1 MKQLEAAVLAL
12 VLILATLGA
21 FPAAQGQEEPVDLEQ
36 LLTDFSRQISDP
48 GMSVSMMVVHLNDV
62 TTDALFT
69 PPVKFSLRAQAGSG
83 RCSTCGG
90 RQNRSH
96 WVDMEFASWQGT
108 RNFRVQTTN
117 ISNFEPDTQ
126 LSAGENYEGIVAL
139 EAAVNLRQPFTLQNG
154 DLLFEF
160 QLSPNAL
167 ARIGGNQ

>member
-21 FPAAQGQEEPVDLEQ
+21 FPAAQGQEERVDLEQ

-69 PPVKFSLRAQAGSG
+69 PPVKYSLRAQA
-83 RCSTCGG
+83 
-90 RQNRSH
+90 RQRTLFYVRGTANRSH